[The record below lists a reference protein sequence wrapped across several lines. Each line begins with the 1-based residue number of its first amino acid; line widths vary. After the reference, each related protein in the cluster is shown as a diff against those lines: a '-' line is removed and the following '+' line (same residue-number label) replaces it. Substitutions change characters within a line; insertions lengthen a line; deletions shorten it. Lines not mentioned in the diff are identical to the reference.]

1 MKITKMLMLE
11 VGTYNDVFQRPYL
24 SHVDNLTLQQ
34 LQESTHYGKNL
45 TPAALGAVGADIM
58 RISATTSGDVRIANG
73 FDTARLCVMMEVEF
87 PGTGGMVHVE
97 WLLGYTDHVG
107 VSAMFGNSN
116 LAFDPNMRIF
126 FNNVLRGRRVA
137 QTHAFGRQ
145 MATNVS
151 GAFQLINADYRPEI
165 TTLHSAPHL
174 MRPQDVFTS
183 MSMYNTRSLLGSDE
197 VLDVRPTHGPERVA
211 VSDRRNTVPGQY
223 LSRMLETWKMQMTT
237 DDVDPAALHS
247 QMAASVA
254 EPSISRVRSLQQ
266 LAVASEL
273 RQGGSVTWRELCHAE
288 ETGTLED
295 RVVVT
300 LAQSQQYRANL
311 SQRGEAEYWNGNG
324 MSTLIASQ
332 FVQAIPGMM
341 MQLMLTELDFS
352 VTNMTMDGSWDV
364 VFNGVESFNDGDNV
378 DQVQAFAYRLKN
390 ELMPGLSRGGI
401 IPLEVHARFS
411 VVGQTFV
418 QIGIDGEPLTPFM
431 APSFCDGLYAAV
443 RAPTTDTLEVFAD
456 GLSRIL
462 TNLESDRYAPGPG
475 AGYGPNDEQFQSP
488 ILNAQ
493 GNKYEN
499 SGSL

>member
-11 VGTYNDVFQRPYL
+11 VGTFNDVYQRPYT
-24 SHVDNLTLQQ
+24 SHVDGLSLQQ

-58 RISATTSGDVRIANG
+58 RLSSTTSGDVRIANG
-73 FDTARLCVMMEVEF
+73 FDQPRLCVMMEVEF
-87 PGTGGMVHVE
+87 PGTGGMVMVE

-107 VSAMFGNSN
+107 ISAMFGNSN

-137 QTHAFGRQ
+137 QSHAYGRQ
-145 MATNVS
+145 LATNVS
-151 GAFQLINADYRPEI
+151 GAFQLINGDYRPEI
-165 TTLHSAPHL
+165 TNLHQAPHL

-183 MSMYNTRSLLGSDE
+183 MSMHNTRSLLGHEE

-223 LSRMLETWKMQMTT
+223 LSRMLETWKTQMTN

-247 QMAASVA
+247 QMAAMVA

-273 RQGGSVTWRELCHAE
+273 RQGGSVSWRELCHAE
-288 ETGTLED
+288 ESGTLED
-295 RVVVT
+295 RATVI
-300 LAQSQQYRANL
+300 LAQSQQFRADL
-311 SQRGEAEYWNGNG
+311 SQRGTTEYWNGNG
-324 MSTLIASQ
+324 MATLIASQ
-332 FVQAIPGMM
+332 FVQAVPGMM
-341 MQLMLTELDFS
+341 MNLMLTELDFS
-352 VTNMTMDGSWDV
+352 ITNMTLDGTWQV
-364 VFNGVESFNDGDNV
+364 MWGNVQSFNDGDNI
-378 DQVQAFAYRLKN
+378 DQVQAIEYKLKY

-401 IPLEVHARFS
+401 VPMEIHASFN

-418 QIGIDGEPLTPFM
+418 QIGLDGEPLTPYM

-443 RAPTTDTLEVFAD
+443 RAPSTDTLDHFAD
-456 GLSRIL
+456 GLSRIM
-462 TNLESDRYAPGPG
+462 TNLESDHYAAGPG
-475 AGYGPNDEQFQSP
+475 AGYGPTDDQFQST